1 MSLLKREGS
10 GKYKNDCRAVTP
22 LIATVVLIVV
32 VVVIIGILF
41 VWFRGTL
48 REEITKFNTDIRL
61 KCGEALEGLQAS
73 YSISTST
80 LQLVNNGNTAIFD
93 FQVKNI
99 KGGSRTTSDLS
110 DLITGGNGWGNGLT
124 VGKSASYTV
133 TFDAEK
139 IELHPILLGDSSQ
152 GQKTWVCDESI
163 ELDVA

>member
-1 MSLLKREGS
+1 MSLLKRDS
-10 GKYKNDCRAVTP
+10 SKRYKKDVRAVTP

-61 KCGEALEGLQAS
+61 KCNEALEGLQAS

-99 KGGSRTTSDLS
+99 KGGSRETEDLS
-110 DLITGGNGWGNGLT
+110 DKVTDWGNGLT